1 MKKYLIIAALCLMF
15 VSLSYSQQEIV
26 GKWEG
31 KIILQGMEF
40 DIVTDFAK
48 SDTGYSGLIDVIQ
61 QGANDLPL
69 QNISYSRH
77 DVKFELATP
86 ASTAY
91 FEGAFV
97 TNDSISGVFKQSGF
111 KGEFY
116 LVAFKEKVQVEPEE
130 NLPYAVE
137 EVSFIN
143 GDNYF
148 AGTLTLPNY
157 KGKHPAVVL
166 ITGSGAQTRDE
177 DIFGFKIFKVIA
189 DHLTRNGIAVL
200 RYDDRNTGES
210 KGTPVNESTSED
222 FAEDVSKAVDFLLSR
237 NDINPNQIGLLGH
250 SEGGIIAPLVAS
262 KRNDLAFIVLMAGP
276 SVPGKD
282 VIVEQSR
289 MIRKTAGES
298 DEDIDDNIAYLNR
311 VIKCVET
318 NSGWEE
324 LKSDLKV
331 DMKKGIEEMSEEER
345 SKIED
350 VDEYIN
356 TNVNNFVKSFD
367 SEWMKFF
374 LYFDPASVL
383 EKTRCPVLA
392 LFGGLDLQV
401 LVSQNYEPMKKVLS
415 ERGNFDFE
423 IKVFDKANH
432 LFQEAETGSPSEY
445 SQLKKE
451 FIPGYLDYVTG
462 WILKYVSQSR

>member
-1 MKKYLIIAALCLMF
+1 
-15 VSLSYSQQEIV
+15 
-26 GKWEG
+26 
-31 KIILQGMEF
+31 
-40 DIVTDFAK
+40 
-48 SDTGYSGLIDVIQ
+48 
-61 QGANDLPL
+61 
-69 QNISYSRH
+69 
-77 DVKFELATP
+77 
-86 ASTAY
+86 
-91 FEGAFV
+91 
-97 TNDSISGVFKQSGF
+97 
-111 KGEFY
+111 
-116 LVAFKEKVQVEPEE
+116 
-130 NLPYAVE
+130 
-137 EVSFIN
+137 
-143 GDNYF
+143 
-148 AGTLTLPNY
+148 
-157 KGKHPAVVL
+157 
-166 ITGSGAQTRDE
+166 
-177 DIFGFKIFKVIA
+177 
-189 DHLTRNGIAVL
+189 
-200 RYDDRNTGES
+200 
-210 KGTPVNESTSED
+210 
-222 FAEDVSKAVDFLLSR
+222 
-237 NDINPNQIGLLGH
+237 
-250 SEGGIIAPLVAS
+250 
-262 KRNDLAFIVLMAGP
+262 MAGP

-311 VIKCVET
+311 VIKCVEK